1 MAAVAVARVGVALLS
16 SDARRLVVA
25 AAGALFLG
33 LVTIVFVIVT
43 ALRSVLGFAG
53 STPTIGLV
61 PGVGGAPGPLAS
73 SIPADQ
79 LAFMQHVASASSC
92 GLPWSVLA
100 GVASVESQFGI
111 NLGPS
116 SAGAYG
122 YAQFMPGTWPGYGDG
137 VPWRTADPA
146 QLALPPAQRFDS
158 SNFHYALPAMARY
171 LCAMIAEFGVSL
183 PPEDA
188 LRHAVFY
195 YNHALSVPYD
205 SSDTYV
211 SNVLGFALR
220 VGAGVGGAVQGQ
232 VGGHPWRIAFGF
244 KQPYG
249 AAEFNSDVPLHRGV
263 DLIVAGAPNN
273 GRGQTYLA
281 FYPGVVAALTHDPF
295 GGNGIII
302 WDARNQLYHRYF
314 HSDVVLV
321 SVGQHVDTT
330 TPIGVLGATG
340 TEGFPHLHYE
350 VARNINGDPEPPANP
365 GCCLVDPQPF
375 VRAEVPLP

>member
-1 MAAVAVARVGVALLS
+1 MAAVTVARVGVALLS
-16 SDARRLVVA
+16 SDARRLVLA
-25 AAGALFLG
+25 AGGALFLG
-33 LVTIVFVIVT
+33 LVTLLFVIVT
-43 ALRSVLGFAG
+43 VLRSVLGFAG
-53 STPTIGLV
+53 STPTIALL

-100 GVASVESQFGI
+100 GVASVESHFGT

-146 QLALPPAQRFDS
+146 QLALPRAQRFDS

-171 LCAMIAEFGVSL
+171 LCAMIAEFGVSV

-205 SSDTYV
+205 SSDAYV

-232 VGGHPWRIAFGF
+232 VGVIHG
-244 KQPYG
+244 
-249 AAEFNSDVPLHRGV
+249 
-263 DLIVAGAPNN
+263 
-273 GRGQTYLA
+273 
-281 FYPGVVAALTHDPF
+281 
-295 GGNGIII
+295 
-302 WDARNQLYHRYF
+302 
-314 HSDVVLV
+314 
-321 SVGQHVDTT
+321 
-330 TPIGVLGATG
+330 
-340 TEGFPHLHYE
+340 
-350 VARNINGDPEPPANP
+350 
-365 GCCLVDPQPF
+365 
-375 VRAEVPLP
+375 